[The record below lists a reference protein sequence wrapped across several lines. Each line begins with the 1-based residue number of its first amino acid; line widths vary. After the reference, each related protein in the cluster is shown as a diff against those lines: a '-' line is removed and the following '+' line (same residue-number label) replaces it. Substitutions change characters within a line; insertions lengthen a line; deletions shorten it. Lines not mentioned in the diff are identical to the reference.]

1 MATSAHQASREE
13 RRRERSSRELIAGC
27 TKPPA
32 TFSRAPVTSGSGSC
46 STAARVAR
54 LTLRKQ
60 LKSSAK
66 STGMKLPALQHESPR
81 VGLQSVSL
89 QLSLEE
95 NPAEATV
102 RARHFLL
109 NPVNASDSPTSQH
122 TSPSNYASIHPST
135 RPAMLVHL
143 VWCKKCWNFFQSRL
157 ILRKA
162 WVDSIRPDKPASPG
176 SRSPSSPGS
185 RLGRAPPSS
194 LPSLSDS
201 DTANE
206 LAEPPAFA
214 HQL

>member
-1 MATSAHQASREE
+1 MCSNAIISEAEHEREKFHANTERTSREGLHASLSARPWALWQIIGSSFCKLRINLMATSAHQASRAEH
-13 RRRERSSRELIAGC
+13 RRERSSRELIAGC

-46 STAARVAR
+46 STAALVAR

-135 RPAMLVHL
+135 RPAMLVRA
-143 VWCKKCWNFFQSRL
+143 KNAGTFFGQ
-157 ILRKA
+157 
-162 WVDSIRPDKPASPG
+162 G
-176 SRSPSSPGS
+176 S
-185 RLGRAPPSS
+185 
-194 LPSLSDS
+194 
-201 DTANE
+201 
-206 LAEPPAFA
+206 F
-214 HQL
+214 